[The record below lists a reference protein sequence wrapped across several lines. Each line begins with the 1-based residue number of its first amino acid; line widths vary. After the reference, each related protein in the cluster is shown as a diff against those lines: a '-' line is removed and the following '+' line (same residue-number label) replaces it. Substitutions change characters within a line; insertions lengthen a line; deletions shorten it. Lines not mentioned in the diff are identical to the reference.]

1 MWFNYHI
8 LHNSLIKYP
17 LKVEHMMVN
26 NAREAN
32 TSMLEMIVS
41 LANITVDRA
50 LHLTEDKS
58 VFKTPGNAKE
68 LNKFNERT
76 DQIITSAL
84 RKKFNI

>member
-1 MWFNYHI
+1 M
-8 LHNSLIKYP
+8 
-17 LKVEHMMVN
+17 
-26 NAREAN
+26 
-32 TSMLEMIVS
+32 